1 VMPKAL
7 VVEDEAIAAMAISL
21 MLESIGITVV
31 GVAVSGREA
40 MDLAVEYLPDV
51 ILMDVRLKGEIS
63 GIDSAKAIQ
72 SRLRIPIIFTTAY
85 SAEELR
91 ETCDV
96 DNGFLF
102 VTKPIREDELAQ
114 AVSAA
119 CGQGRTAVS
128 GRGSC
133 PGPRVMYSPS

>member
-1 VMPKAL
+1 M
-7 VVEDEAIAAMAISL
+7 VEDETIAAMAISL
-21 MLESIGITVV
+21 MLESIGFTVV

-40 MDLAVEYLPDV
+40 MDLAAEYLPDV
-51 ILMDVRLKGEIS
+51 ILMDVRLKGEMS

-72 SRLRIPIIFTTAY
+72 SRLRIPVIFTTAY
-85 SAEELR
+85 SAEELC

-96 DNGFLF
+96 DDGFLF

-119 CGQGRTAVS
+119 CGQGRINSS
-128 GRGSC
+128 G
-133 PGPRVMYSPS
+133 

>member
-1 VMPKAL
+1 MPKAL

-21 MLESIGITVV
+21 MLESIGLTVV
-31 GVAVSGREA
+31 GVAVSGQEA
-40 MDLAVEYLPDV
+40 MDIAAEYLPDV
-51 ILMDVRLKGEIS
+51 ILMDIRLKGEMS

-91 ETCDV
+91 ENCDV
-96 DNGFLF
+96 DDGFLF

-119 CGQGRTAVS
+119 CGQGRTVVS
-128 GRGSC
+128 R
-133 PGPRVMYSPS
+133 